1 MECAGCTG
9 KMWCGLL
16 VDTYVTMGSDAL
28 VLIMPPI
35 SSRRSYSRIV
45 FLNTTNWRPKGSK
58 NILENVA
65 NQCPEVS
72 LLNVAGSRK

>member
-1 MECAGCTG
+1 
-9 KMWCGLL
+9 MWCGLL
-16 VDTYVTMGSDAL
+16 VDTYVTMGSDVL

-65 NQCPEVS
+65 DQS
-72 LLNVAGSRK
+72 SRSESVECSG